1 MATKTLTRD
10 PTAASRAR
18 RMRERRSRGF
28 FIVGVE
34 VCDGDLKRLAKH
46 GYLDVEPGQVDREQ
60 IANAIGKML
69 DNFDQ
74 LHS

>member
-1 MATKTLTRD
+1 MTIVTRD
-10 PTAASRAR
+10 KTASVRQR

-28 FIVGVE
+28 FMIGVE
-34 VCDGDLKRLAKH
+34 VCNGDLKRLAKH

-74 LHS
+74 LHC

>member
-1 MATKTLTRD
+1 MKTATRD
-10 PTAASRAR
+10 RTAAERAR
-18 RMRERRSRGF
+18 RMRERRFRGF

-34 VCDGDLKRLAKH
+34 VCTSDVKRLAKH
-46 GYLDVEPGQVDREQ
+46 GDLDVEPGQVDREQ

-69 DNFDQ
+69 DNIDQ

>member
-1 MATKTLTRD
+1 MTTKTLTRD
-10 PTAASRAR
+10 RTASDRQR
-18 RMRERRSRGF
+18 RMRERRFRGF

-34 VCDGDLKRLAKH
+34 VCNGDLKRLAKH

-60 IANAIGKML
+60 ISYAIGKML

-74 LHS
+74 LH